1 MVIII
6 RFLSDKQTSL
16 FFQEIWWEITRRESL
31 SEVPK
36 QKHLCY
42 NRLIY
47 IYKYIYADDTSQQAC
62 MLLGF
67 HSCDCAQAGRTGAS
81 QTFPRKSLKKDTVK
95 NKTKMSCPFLF
106 YLWILQ
112 ALPLCAWIRDP
123 LA

>member
-6 RFLSDKQTSL
+6 RFYLINRPVCSSKRS
-16 FFQEIWWEITRRESL
+16 WKITRRENL
-31 SEVPK
+31 SEVSK

-42 NRLIY
+42 NRFIY
-47 IYKYIYADDTSQQAC
+47 IYKYIYADNTSQQAFT
-62 MLLGF
+62 LLGF
-67 HSCDCAQAGRTGAS
+67 SSCDCAQAGRTGAS

-112 ALPLCAWIRDP
+112 ALLLCTWIRDP